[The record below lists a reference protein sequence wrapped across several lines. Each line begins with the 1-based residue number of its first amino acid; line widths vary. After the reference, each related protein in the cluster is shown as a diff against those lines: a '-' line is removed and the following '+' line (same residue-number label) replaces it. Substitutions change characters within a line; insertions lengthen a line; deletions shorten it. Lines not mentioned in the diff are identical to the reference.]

1 MNWRSSNMRL
11 LFILIFFLAAAILA
25 LQAHPQQIPSGG
37 ENKALVLDR
46 IIPTPSIRAA
56 LIT

>member
-1 MNWRSSNMRL
+1 MRL